1 MDVAPGA
8 RAGAALMWRRFLRS
22 MIRIRALLGKEFLQ
36 LLRDPRMRFV
46 LVAPPLIELLLFGY
60 AATFD
65 VRHADVAVVNHDTTQ
80 ASRELVASIRATG
93 HYTLTFM
100 PDMKRASAAMDRNE
114 VRVIVQIPADLFRA
128 RKVQVIADGSDPNSA
143 MLISGELAR
152 LVAESS
158 LVRAGQRPPMTV
170 EERAWFNPNLDDRW
184 YFVPGIL
191 ANVIFVAT
199 MMLSAMIVVR
209 EREFGTLE
217 RLLVTPIGRLEFLF
231 CKMLPVAC
239 VGLFDALLITVVAVA
254 WFEVPLRGSTLALLA
269 ATSVLMLGTQGIG
282 LLCSSYASTQQQA
295 MMSAAFFLMPMI
307 VLSGFA
313 FPIQNMPEVLQWL
326 SWLDPLRYY
335 LVIVR
340 DIFLKGS
347 GGGDHLFELGMMG
360 LLGLI
365 TLGLAMR
372 RVR

>member
-1 MDVAPGA
+1 
-8 RAGAALMWRRFLRS
+8 MWRRFLRS
-22 MIRIRALLGKEFLQ
+22 LVRIRALLGKEFLQ

-46 LVAPPLIELLLFGY
+46 LIMPPLIELVLFGY
-60 AATFD
+60 AATYD
-65 VRHADVAVVNHDTTQ
+65 VRHADVAVVNFDTTQ

-93 HYTLTFM
+93 HYTLLFV
-100 PDMKRASAAMDRNE
+100 PSMKEASAAMDRNE
-114 VRVIVQIPADLFRA
+114 VRVIVQIPPDVQQV

-143 MLISGELAR
+143 MLISGELSR

-158 LVRAGQRPPMTV
+158 LVHAGQRPPMAV
-170 EERAWFNPNLDDRW
+170 EERAWFNPNLEDRW
-184 YFVPGIL
+184 YFIPGIL

-217 RLLVTPIGRLEFLF
+217 RLLVTPVGRLEFLL

-239 VGLFDALLITVVAVA
+239 VGVFDALLITLVAVG
-254 WFEVPLRGSTLALLA
+254 WFGVPLRGSVPGLLS
-269 ATSVLMLGTQGIG
+269 ATMVLLLGTQGIG
-282 LLCSSYASTQQQA
+282 LLCSSYANTQQQA

-326 SWLDPLRYY
+326 SYADPLRYY

-347 GGGDHLFELGMMG
+347 GFFDHPFEHAMMA
-360 LLGLI
+360 LLGAMA
-365 TLGLAMR
+365 LGLAVR
-372 RVR
+372 RLR

>member
-1 MDVAPGA
+1 
-8 RAGAALMWRRFLRS
+8 MWRRLGRVLV
-22 MIRIRALLGKEFLQ
+22 RLRALLGKEFLQ

-46 LVAPPLIELLLFGY
+46 LVMPPLIELVLFGY
-60 AATFD
+60 AATYD
-65 VRHADVAVVNHDTTQ
+65 VRHADVAVVNFDTTQ

-93 HYTLTFM
+93 HYTLTFL
-100 PDMKRASAAMDRNE
+100 PDMAAASAAMDRNQ
-114 VRVIVQIPADLFRA
+114 VRVILQILPDMRKVA
-128 RKVQVIADGSDPNSA
+128 KVQVIADGSDPNSA
-143 MLISGELAR
+143 MLISGELSR
-152 LVAESS
+152 LVAEAS
-158 LVRAGQRPPMTV
+158 LASAGQLPPITV

-199 MMLSAMIVVR
+199 MMLSAMVVVR

-217 RLLVTPIGRLEFLF
+217 RLLVTPVGRLEFLF

-239 VGLFDALLITVVAVA
+239 VGIFDALLITIMAVA
-254 WFEVPLRGSTLALLA
+254 WFEVPLRGSLFGLLV
-269 ATSVLMLGTQGIG
+269 ATAVLLLGTQGIG
-282 LLCSSYASTQQQA
+282 LLCSSYANTQQQA

-313 FPIQNMPEVLQWL
+313 FPIQNMPAFLQWL
-326 SWLDPLRYY
+326 SWADPLRYY

-347 GGGDHLFELGMMG
+347 TLADHLFELAMMAA
-360 LLGLI
+360 LGVAA
-365 TLGLAMR
+365 LGLAMR
-372 RVR
+372 RLR